1 MHQKYLPTAKTEV
14 VMHYH
19 LWPPSVLYATQGGSN
34 ATKVSAHHQN
44 KERNRDLLFTPAKGG
59 VSVQDSTFGHN
70 ATQDF

>member
-34 ATKVSAHHQN
+34 VKCLPTIKIKKEIEIYSLHQQKVQ
-44 KERNRDLLFTPAKGG
+44 
-59 VSVQDSTFGHN
+59 
-70 ATQDF
+70 